1 MNAMQ
6 SIMKSKVSQLQTEM
20 RHLDAL
26 SPLRIMSRGYSLV
39 YDEAEQKLV
48 KSIEDVQLGDLVNVR
63 VSDGQLQCQV
73 WGMKEDEENGE

>member
-1 MNAMQ
+1 
-6 SIMKSKVSQLQTEM
+6 M

>member
-1 MNAMQ
+1 
-6 SIMKSKVSQLQTEM
+6 M

-63 VSDGQLQCQV
+63 VSDGQPQCQV

>member
-1 MNAMQ
+1 M
-6 SIMKSKVSQLQTEM
+6 
-20 RHLDAL
+20 
-26 SPLRIMSRGYSLV
+26 

-63 VSDGQLQCQV
+63 VSDGQPQCQV